1 MWYFFPKAV
10 KETRVVALVCIGVT
24 AEKPM
29 MLSKAFMQLIC
40 SWVLVLLVLLVR
52 VSTSYKLIC
61 SGSPASSGGWVM
73 EQLWLSQW
81 IRTHQI
87 TVYREK
93 ADEALLQRSSSFS
106 CVLRLCEQWTR
117 PREVLALCYV
127 HTIFLAPLLYS
138 FSDAPSTKQLVLRIW
153 CLWCYIC
160 MGCTLLSHCFL
171 GAIMCLSPFLCKSH
185 T

>member
-1 MWYFFPKAV
+1 
-10 KETRVVALVCIGVT
+10 
-24 AEKPM
+24 
-29 MLSKAFMQLIC
+29 
-40 SWVLVLLVLLVR
+40 
-52 VSTSYKLIC
+52 
-61 SGSPASSGGWVM
+61 M

-106 CVLRLCEQWTR
+106 CVLRLCEQWTQ

-138 FSDAPSTKQLVLRIW
+138 FSDAPSTKQLVLRI
-153 CLWCYIC
+153 
-160 MGCTLLSHCFL
+160 
-171 GAIMCLSPFLCKSH
+171 
-185 T
+185 